1 MEVCT
6 FSLNLSRSGCS
17 GFLPQSEDVLVW
29 LTSKM
34 LPLCRAHDHILL
46 YSMWLW
52 CFRLFVYLLQHYFR
66 NLPEGLSG
74 NPCSVMKCL
83 CKQTCS
89 HSHASNPFIV
99 QLQWQWLNCIVT
111 KVERCTTGRNN
122 KPQWTWYHFLLSG
135 TIDKASTNGFFHL
148 CSFAMLC
155 KSANRELDG
164 ESLFELIYSLPVH

>member
-1 MEVCT
+1 MQSPWHSLCNCVMPLQAFMVHSCSSHWLLCAAMWFYHMTT
-6 FSLNLSRSGCS
+6 F
-17 GFLPQSEDVLVW
+17 FY
-29 LTSKM
+29 T
-34 LPLCRAHDHILL
+34 LCDRGA
-46 YSMWLW
+46 
-52 CFRLFVYLLQHYFR
+52 FVYLSIFSSTISEISLRDIWKSLF
-66 NLPEGLSG
+66 
-74 NPCSVMKCL
+74 SVMKCL

-89 HSHASNPFIV
+89 HRHASNPFIV

-135 TIDKASTNGFFHL
+135 TIDKASTNEFFHL

-155 KSANRELDG
+155 KSANREQDG